1 MAYDYIDLHP
11 GRGPL
16 YEQLYEALKQAVE
29 SGRLPKGSRIPS
41 IRKLSEDLGISR
53 TTIES
58 AYQQLAIEGYIKSE
72 PQRGYFVIFGSR
84 PLSRPSPGRR
94 LPPPALPSPIRFDLG
109 TDRIDASHADL
120 KLWKRHIREVLT
132 RQDLLTSYGDPQGE
146 PALREALSAYA
157 YRLRGVSAGPDTIVV
172 AAGTQTLLSIVCGL
186 TGEKRVALEE
196 QGFRQ
201 AEQVFS
207 DCRMEISFLPNDGAG
222 PSISHLKASG
232 ARLIYVNP
240 SHASGTISAIPMSR
254 RYELL
259 EWARETG
266 GLIIEDDYNGELRYN
281 ARPIPALQGM
291 GDNQPVVYLGSFS
304 KLLLPSVRI
313 SYMALPQNLASIYR
327 ERSSNYNQTASKT
340 EQLALASY
348 IGSGQME
355 RHLRRLRKLYGE
367 KSQIM
372 LKALRGAFPH
382 IPFILQE
389 TALYCSFSLPD
400 PLAEAL
406 VKAAS
411 VEGVR
416 LRFRREGGRAVMVI
430 GFAGVDP
437 ENILPSVEALKKAW
451 EPFQEELDALDSK
464 ILL

>member
-1 MAYDYIDLHP
+1 
-11 GRGPL
+11 
-16 YEQLYEALKQAVE
+16 
-29 SGRLPKGSRIPS
+29 
-41 IRKLSEDLGISR
+41 
-53 TTIES
+53 
-58 AYQQLAIEGYIKSE
+58 
-72 PQRGYFVIFGSR
+72 
-84 PLSRPSPGRR
+84 
-94 LPPPALPSPIRFDLG
+94 
-109 TDRIDASHADL
+109 
-120 KLWKRHIREVLT
+120 
-132 RQDLLTSYGDPQGE
+132 
-146 PALREALSAYA
+146 
-157 YRLRGVSAGPDTIVV
+157 
-172 AAGTQTLLSIVCGL
+172 
-186 TGEKRVALEE
+186 
-196 QGFRQ
+196 
-201 AEQVFS
+201 
-207 DCRMEISFLPNDGAG
+207 MEISFLPNDGAG

-232 ARLIYVNP
+232 VRLIYVNP

-389 TALYCSFSLPD
+389 SATDIYFLIY
-400 PLAEAL
+400 
-406 VKAAS
+406 
-411 VEGVR
+411 
-416 LRFRREGGRAVMVI
+416 RAVISPHIVFQLI
-430 GFAGVDP
+430 LVEFDSGSQVRRHKNTFSEAVD
-437 ENILPSVEALKKAW
+437 IL
-451 EPFQEELDALDSK
+451 
-464 ILL
+464 